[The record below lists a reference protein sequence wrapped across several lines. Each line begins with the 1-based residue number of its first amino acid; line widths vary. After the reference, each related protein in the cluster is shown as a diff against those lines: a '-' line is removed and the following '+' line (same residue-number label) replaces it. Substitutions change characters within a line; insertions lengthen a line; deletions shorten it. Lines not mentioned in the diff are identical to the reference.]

1 MRALTLTMNAFGPY
15 RDQQVIDFSLLGD
28 ESIFLITGPTGAGK
42 TTVFDAMCFALYGR
56 ASGSDRDQDSMRSH
70 FADENDPTFVEFHFE
85 LRGKG
90 YRVVRM
96 PKQLRKKER
105 GEGFKEDPA
114 RTELFLVTDEEE
126 RLIASKIKEVNEY
139 IEDILGLDYEQFR
152 KMIMI
157 PQGEFRRLISENS
170 KEREEILQRIF
181 KTHFYSELTDHF
193 KKQASELESEIEQF
207 RWKIDQE
214 VAKIHWGIESDEALE
229 NEEPDKIL
237 ELLTVRLNDQHSL
250 LDEQYKM
257 VEEQTEIVEK
267 KQEDYQTAKQVD
279 ALFQSKE
286 ELEETSKILEAKKED
301 IEKLKDTVA
310 WAKKA
315 NEVAPYEKQWRGR
328 LQELKQ
334 LEKSQE
340 EKAAQ
345 RKQLEENF
353 EHIEQEYE
361 QERGKDTVREQL
373 KQEWEKR
380 LKEKD
385 HLQEFLQLQRKQE
398 ETKQE
403 IKRKENQLD
412 KELIKQKELVE
423 AKEALKSIT
432 KKQKGLTEKRY
443 AFRSERDQKN
453 TEMKNLYRLLEEWKK
468 LSRLR
473 QSYQSFMTQYKSFQS
488 EENQARKE
496 YEQVLDEIRS
506 HHAYGISL
514 KLKEN
519 EPCPV
524 CGSSHHPSV
533 ASKPESVPDDHR
545 LEEMKQRLQETS
557 ERYSRA
563 QEQLVEVKA
572 EGESQR
578 QLIDALKKDAGFSE
592 ETLDEG
598 TIRSKIEETEQ
609 MLRTAEKNL
618 ADADTEW
625 KRIEESEQQLE
636 RLEKQEQ
643 ELTHRLESMRADI
656 AKAKEA
662 EVRNQ
667 TQLDSFLEQKGL
679 DTFDQDELEK
689 AIVKAKQAYEQAIKT
704 WQTIYE
710 RYHETRDQLQQIRVS
725 ESEGEKYKTQ
735 VEQALEKS
743 KEEFDQTFAQ
753 SGFSSM
759 DQYREALLEKGEVD
773 RKQSEVDAFM
783 KEQAILQDRM
793 QDVKAK
799 LKGVVRPDLEARL
812 NEWETSKEQLS
823 FKQQR
828 LNEHRLAFQ
837 QNEAVQKQLTT
848 LLAEQGDLA
857 KRYYDIAELAQLA
870 RGDNALRLSLERYVL
885 AAFLDEIL
893 VQANLRFDQMSDH
906 RYQLI
911 RSDEI
916 AKRGAQSGLDLEVL
930 DHHTGQQRSVRT
942 LSGGEGFKA
951 SLSLALGMADV
962 VQSHAGGV
970 QLDTLFI
977 DEGFGTLDDQ
987 SLEQAIDCL
996 RGLQDGNRMLG
1007 IISHVAQLKEEIP
1020 AKLQIDSGPEGS
1032 AVRFVFQ

>member
-1 MRALTLTMNAFGPY
+1 MRALTLKMNAFGPY
-15 RDQQVIDFSLLGD
+15 RDQQVIDFSLLGE

-114 RTELFLVTDEEE
+114 RTELFLVTDEDE

-237 ELLTVRLNDQHSL
+237 ERLTVRLNDQHSL

-286 ELEETSKILEAKKED
+286 ELEETYNIFESKKED
-301 IEKLKDTVA
+301 IEKLKETVA

-315 NEVAPYEKQWRGR
+315 NEVAPYEKQWMGR

-340 EKAAQ
+340 EKASQ
-345 RKQLEENF
+345 RKQLEESF

-412 KELIKQKELVE
+412 KELIKHKELLE

-488 EENQARKE
+488 EEKQARKE

-514 KLKEN
+514 KLEEN

-545 LEEMKQRLQETS
+545 LEEMKQLLQETS

-578 QLIDALKKDAGFSE
+578 QLIDALKKDAGLSE

-609 MLRTAEKNL
+609 MLKTAEKNL

-625 KRIEESEQQLE
+625 ERIEESEQQLE

-643 ELTHRLESMRADI
+643 ELTHRVESMRADI

-662 EVRNQ
+662 DVRNQ

-753 SGFSSM
+753 SGFASM

-823 FKQQR
+823 VKQQR
-828 LNEHRLAFQ
+828 LNEHRLAYQ

-848 LLAEQGDLA
+848 LIAEQGDLA